1 KNSLSI
7 LYLISYILAYIIRNN
22 IVLIN
27 SYISAKLFFITNL
40 ENIKVKVI
48 KVY

>member
-1 KNSLSI
+1 ENPLSI

-22 IVLIN
+22 TILVN
-27 SYISAKLFFITNL
+27 SYISAKPFFTTNL
-40 ENIKVKVI
+40 GSINIKVI